1 MDLNDFLED
10 DSELLPAEVR
20 KQAHT
25 KTASFLPGRDEIG
38 DDIHWGDTGAID
50 HVLQGRS
57 IGGVEASSLKALTDK
72 AKKADALQLPVKA
85 GARVTFAHNLG
96 SVLSYSDIPD
106 IGVEGTVVTVRS
118 ADGDVTAYNDKV
130 HVMWDDGT
138 FRAISAAHLRAAK
151 SNRRQ
156 ASSVRIA
163 LGSLGDLSSFFE
175 AARTGSSSDLV
186 HKATKDLWSCSEADG
201 GFVIERLFTED
212 GNPLK
217 V

>member
-1 MDLNDFLED
+1 MDLNDFLKD
-10 DSELLPAEVR
+10 DSELLPAQVR
-20 KQAHT
+20 NEAHT

-118 ADGDVTAYNDKV
+118 ADGDVTAYADKV

-138 FRAISAAHLRAAK
+138 FRAISAAHLRAASGTK
-151 SNRRQ
+151 RQ
-156 ASSVRIA
+156 ASSLRLA
-163 LGSLGDLSSFFE
+163 FSSMGDLSSFFE
-175 AARTGSSSDLV
+175 QAKTGSTTDLI
-186 HKATKDLWSCSEADG
+186 HKATKDLWSFSEQG
-201 GFVIERLFTED
+201 GEYVIERLFTED